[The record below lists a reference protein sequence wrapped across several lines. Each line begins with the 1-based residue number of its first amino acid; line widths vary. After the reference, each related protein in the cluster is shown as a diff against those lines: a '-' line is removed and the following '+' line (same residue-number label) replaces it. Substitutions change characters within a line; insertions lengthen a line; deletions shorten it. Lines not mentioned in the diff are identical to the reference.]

1 MNMEHSCVQLMDIP
15 DEILLFI
22 LTKLTNIEVLYSLIG
37 VNIQLDKIA
46 SDPVFTNHLTLMK
59 RSSNGDIYPLAKS
72 ILDRFCLQI
81 LPKIQHTIKWL
92 NLESLSMKRILLTGY
107 YPNLSGFGL
116 FIVEPETV
124 AHLFV
129 GKNLHFD

>member
-1 MNMEHSCVQLMDIP
+1 
-15 DEILLFI
+15 
-22 LTKLTNIEVLYSLIG
+22 
-37 VNIQLDKIA
+37 
-46 SDPVFTNHLTLMK
+46 MK

-81 LPKIQHTIKWL
+81 LPKIQHKIKWL
-92 NLESLSMKRILLTGY
+92 NLESLSIKRILLAGY
-107 YPNLSGFGL
+107 YPNLRGFGL

-129 GKNLHFD
+129 AHENEHLSFLLQPSSSLYNVYRKQF